1 VSWAYAEPGSVRAP
15 YDLLIVALPG
25 GAQLELTSAVE
36 LAGGRHRPAPPVL
49 YVPWPEDVDALR
61 QRVVAA
67 GVQVAGVPNLYRSQR
82 GFAVP

>member
-1 VSWAYAEPGSVRAP
+1 M
-15 YDLLIVALPG
+15 
-25 GAQLELTSAVE
+25 GATGQ
-36 LAGGRHRPAPPVL
+36 HPPVL